1 MNDIFPMR
9 HFRLWPG
16 GVACDAEGLR
26 IGGTPLL
33 TRDARGHWAP
43 RDEGELNPA
52 LSRLYGFPL
61 DLARKRAGLEVVAKA
76 LGNGEIARAQIAA
89 LLLQLPDP
97 PAGGNAESDPFGKA
111 RLALDLAAC
120 GLLKV
125 DDDWD
130 AKHPRTGAAPNPGWF
145 APTGGG
151 TVATGASGPV
161 AIDAPHDSGAT
172 GGALAFVPPALAVA
186 LPILLLA
193 AAVPLWRLA
202 RQRLKGSTA

>member
-1 MNDIFPMR
+1 MNDIVPIR
-9 HFRLWPG
+9 HFRLRPG

-33 TRDARGHWAP
+33 TRDARGHWTP
-43 RDEGELNPA
+43 RDEDEINPA

-61 DLARKRAGLEVVAKA
+61 DFVRKRAGLEVVAKA

-97 PAGGNAESDPFGKA
+97 PAAGAAERDAGSKV
-111 RLALDLAAC
+111 RLALDIATC

-151 TVATGASGPV
+151 TGATGASGPV
-161 AIDAPHDSGAT
+161 AADTPHDRGAS
-172 GGALAFVPPALAVA
+172 GGAFAFVPPAISLPSRSKVWRRWRPA
-186 LPILLLA
+186 L
-193 AAVPLWRLA
+193 RS
-202 RQRLKGSTA
+202 R